1 MLHLSCMTLNT
12 ASFQGLCIT
21 IWEMGRLVMPSWSQP
36 SLPGPLSGR
45 HQTKPQFLLSPPP
58 PTKLLAFQGTA
69 SLPPTPRLTLRG
81 SGSSRKSAVSL
92 KTRTGGA
99 CGTWAK
105 TDGGA
110 IAMESEGTSS
120 TSWELLGAVRGP
132 VTGGD
137 SHLHRRAGQPAA
149 SNDRAASGA
158 WQRA

>member
-1 MLHLSCMTLNT
+1 MLHLFCVTLNT
-12 ASFQGLCIT
+12 LPFSKDSESRSAKWVGWWTAS
-21 IWEMGRLVMPSWSQP
+21 WPQP

-45 HQTKPQFLLSPPP
+45 HQTKPRLLPRSPHASRIP
-58 PTKLLAFQGTA
+58 GHCIA

-110 IAMESEGTSS
+110 IVKESAETSS
-120 TSWELLGAVRGP
+120 ASPELLGALSSTE
-132 VTGGD
+132 TGGD
-137 SHLHRRAGQPAA
+137 SHLHRRAGKAHDFQ
-149 SNDRAASGA
+149 
-158 WQRA
+158 